1 MSIGQFTGLLTV
13 EFFSRRGG
21 GKIFSMAENHFLSVL
36 PLGPKISSFYDCIF
50 AFLDWLHHF

>member
-13 EFFSRRGG
+13 EIFSRGG
-21 GKIFSMAENHFLSVL
+21 GQNFSIAENHFLSVL